1 MTSPRGGGATLE
13 LSVSETKQFAL
24 PAGMNEMKVP
34 PVLAEYLTDPAWM
47 AICGEMKEQQWQRN
61 TAAQIGA
68 AFSQRLNTAYAPLTF
83 GCRMDQS
90 SEWNHYHKYNE
101 VHYYFK
107 LTISTESTMTVAIP
121 AEVGPFHYSS
131 MSMVHNNQ
139 SQSTTSNTT
148 TSTSTSTSDRLHDQS
163 WKCRREPAAATDS
176 SNSKGNHNSHSLTFF
191 KLQAPKTVPW

>member
-1 MTSPRGGGATLE
+1 MPPVETQAQMP
-13 LSVSETKQFAL
+13 ETKTTITDCFGEQYGRESFIAL
-24 PAGMNEMKVP
+24 
-34 PVLAEYLTDPAWM
+34 T
-47 AICGEMKEQQWQRN
+47 QRN
-61 TAAQIGA
+61 
-68 AFSQRLNTAYAPLTF
+68 SQEIVEYRVETIPTPWLNHQTTP
-83 GCRMDQS
+83 DD
-90 SEWNHYHKYNE
+90 
-101 VHYYFK
+101 
-107 LTISTESTMTVAIP
+107 
-121 AEVGPFHYSS
+121 PFHYSS